1 MPYSFDEKVEM
12 SQTGS
17 IKWEHLHKI
26 FGAEDLTPMWVADM
40 DFKGPE
46 PVIEAVK
53 RRAELGIYGYT
64 KPPEYLFE
72 SVSRWMENRHGWFV
86 PTEWLSY
93 SPGVVTALSACVRLF
108 TSVGDPVVI
117 QPPVYPPFFKVVEEN
132 QRQLVLNPLR
142 WADGKYRMD
151 FDDLREKVKVS
162 GAKMLILCSPH
173 NPVGRVWERE
183 ELEELAQ
190 ICLEHDLMVVSDEIH
205 ADLVY
210 KPNRHI
216 PFLSL
221 SAELEERTIVC
232 TAPSKTFNM
241 AGLQASFIIIPNPKF
256 RESFNAYMEKEHLAV
271 INPFAVVAADAAYR
285 HGDKWLDQVLDYLR
299 GNLEFLVDFV
309 EKRIPPLK
317 VILPEGTYL
326 VWIDFRPLGLA
337 PDELQEFLVKKAKVA
352 LNAGS
357 TFGEE
362 GKGFMRMNIASP
374 RSILEEALMKIEMA
388 VASIKPA

>member
-12 SQTGS
+12 RQTGS

-86 PTEWLSY
+86 STEWLSY
-93 SPGVVTALSACVRLF
+93 SPGVVTALSASVRLF

-132 QRQLVLNPLR
+132 RRQLVLNPLR
-142 WADGKYRMD
+142 WVDGKYRMD

-241 AGLQASFIIIPNPKF
+241 AGLQAPSSSS
-256 RESFNAYMEKEHLAV
+256 RT
-271 INPFAVVAADAAYR
+271 R
-285 HGDKWLDQVLDYLR
+285 
-299 GNLEFLVDFV
+299 
-309 EKRIPPLK
+309 
-317 VILPEGTYL
+317 
-326 VWIDFRPLGLA
+326 
-337 PDELQEFLVKKAKVA
+337 
-352 LNAGS
+352 
-357 TFGEE
+357 TFG
-362 GKGFMRMNIASP
+362 KVSMPIWR
-374 RSILEEALMKIEMA
+374 RSIWLSSTLLPWLPLMRHIGMA
-388 VASIKPA
+388 TNGWIKCWTISGAIWSFWSILWKNESPH